1 MPPTATAADDRAAEP
16 RLVAIAGP
24 LGGEVLPMSADT
36 VTIGRDPASTICL
49 SDLALSRRH
58 CVIAR
63 TAEGWRIRDLKS
75 FNGTF
80 VNGMQI
86 TEHLLADGDR
96 LSLGGSTFVFVQKPS
111 EEVALQVVAD
121 QPGASTTT
129 LRPEAAVYLQ
139 WGPVTGVADHGRF
152 ERGLKALLK
161 ISTAINAIR
170 HEQELHRT
178 LLDLLAETVAADQ
191 LAIVLTDA
199 RREITAVHVPPGAT
213 RPLRISRTALR
224 RAVEEGVAV
233 LSRDRSGSRGF
244 PLAESVVS
252 AGIHAVLCVPICV
265 RDRILGAIYL
275 AASTSAE
282 AFDNDHLQLVTA
294 IGSVAAIALDNV
306 RQCAW
311 LESETERLQA
321 DLQVEHSLV
330 GNSASMQRVYE
341 RIGRVARSDATV
353 LITGETGTGKELAA
367 RAIHL
372 NGARAKRPFVAINCA
387 ALTETLLETELFGH
401 ERGAFTGAVA
411 QKKGKFEIA
420 DGGTIF
426 LDEVGEL
433 ASAMQSKLLRALQ
446 AREFERV
453 GGTRP
458 IKVDVRVI
466 AATNR
471 ELDEEVRARRFRE
484 DLFHRLNVVAIEM
497 PPLRERRED
506 IPLLVNHFL
515 GRLAAGA
522 DRRIRR
528 VSPAAMLYLT
538 GYDWPGNVRE
548 LENTIERALVLGTSG
563 EILPE
568 DLPEPLL
575 ESTPTG
581 RSGLTPFHEA
591 VRQTKQRV
599 IIEAFRKA
607 QRNYAQTARLLG
619 LHPNYLHRL
628 IRNLDLK
635 RTLEEDRA

>member
-1 MPPTATAADDRAAEP
+1 
-16 RLVAIAGP
+16 VAIAGP
-24 LGGEVLPMSADT
+24 LSGEVLALTHDT
-36 VTIGRDPASTICL
+36 ITIGRDPSNAICL

-58 CVIAR
+58 CAISRSADD
-63 TAEGWRIRDLKS
+63 WHIRDLDS

-80 VNGMQI
+80 VNGMQVAD
-86 TEHLLADGDR
+86 HLLADGDR
-96 LSLGGSTFVFVQKPS
+96 VSLGESTFVFVRKPS
-111 EEVALQVVAD
+111 PPEIALQVVAD
-121 QPGASTTT
+121 PPGGSTTK
-129 LRPEAAVYLQ
+129 LRPEEALYLQ
-139 WGPVTGVADHGRF
+139 WDRAEGVADKGRF
-152 ERGLKALLK
+152 DRGLTALLK
-161 ISTAINAIR
+161 ISTVISSIR
-170 HEQELHRT
+170 QEPELLRR
-178 LLDLLAETVAADQ
+178 LLDLLVETVAADQ

-199 RREITAVHVPPGAT
+199 RGEIGGVHVPSDAN
-213 RPLRISRTALR
+213 RSLRVSRTVLR
-224 RAVEEGVAV
+224 RVVDEGVAV
-233 LSRDRSGSRGF
+233 LSRDRSGSRGV
-244 PLAESVVS
+244 PLADSVAS
-252 AGIHAVLCVPICV
+252 AGIRAVLCVPLCV
-265 RDRILGAIYL
+265 GDRILGAVYL
-275 AASTSAE
+275 ASSSAE

-311 LESETERLQA
+311 LESEAERLQA
-321 DLQVEHSLV
+321 DLSLEHSLV
-330 GNSASMQRVYE
+330 GNSPSMQRVYE
-341 RIGRVARSDATV
+341 RIARVARSDATV

-372 NGARAKRPFVAINCA
+372 NGPRAKRPFVAINCA

-420 DGGTIF
+420 DGGAIF

-433 ASAMQSKLLRALQ
+433 APALQSKLLRALQ
-446 AREFERV
+446 SREFERV

-458 IKVDVRVI
+458 IKVDVRLI

-471 ELDEEVRARRFRE
+471 DLEEEVRGHRFRE

-506 IPLLVNHFL
+506 IPQLVNHFL
-515 GRLAAGA
+515 GRFSAKA

-528 VSPAAMLYLT
+528 ASSAAMQYLT
-538 GYDWPGNVRE
+538 AYHWPGNVRE
-548 LENTIERALVLGTSG
+548 LENTIERAFVLGASG

-568 DLPEPLL
+568 DLPESLL
-575 ESTPTG
+575 ESTPATPT
-581 RSGLTPFHEA
+581 GLTPFHEA

-607 QRNYAQTARLLG
+607 QRNYAQAARMLG

-635 RTLEEDRA
+635 TTLEEDRA